1 MVWSGILAGLTAMA
15 FDFKRKK
22 PKAASAPRRKRVKA
36 YGSSENHTAQASHG
50 ALPHRGEE
58 Y

>member
-1 MVWSGILAGLTAMA
+1 MA